1 MQAQLET
8 LSGLERRLNIALPM
22 TDIDAKVLER
32 LKRVART
39 AKIQGFRPGKAPIKI
54 VEQNYGLQV
63 REEVLGEQVQ
73 QNFYRA
79 VAEQKLRV
87 AGYPRFEPVASE
99 GDESSFKF
107 AATFEVYPEV
117 KVGDLAGKEVEKP
130 VTQVTA
136 AEVDKTIDVL
146 RKQRTRFARV
156 ERAAAEGD
164 RVIIDFKGTIDGEA
178 FAGGSSDNF
187 PFVLGQ
193 GQMLADFETGVTG
206 MKEGESRDVNV
217 AFPADYHAE
226 ELAGKAAVFAITV
239 KNVAEA
245 QLPEL
250 NEEFAKQLGVA
261 DGNVEAM
268 RAEIEKNIQR
278 EVKRRLQARVKENVM
293 SALIDVTEIELPKA
307 LIELEVGRL
316 MEQARRDLESRGIK
330 AKDMPLPAELFTQQA
345 ERRVALGLI
354 LGEVVKANQLDAKP
368 EQIKAI
374 IEEFAESYEEPADV
388 VKWYYESPDRLE
400 GPTSMALEDNVVSF
414 VLEKAKVNEK
424 EVSFDELMG
433 NNNAQG

>member
-22 TDIDAKVLER
+22 ADIDAKVLER

-87 AGYPRFEPVASE
+87 AGYPRFEPVANE
-99 GDESSFKF
+99 GDGASFKF

-117 KVGDLAGKEVEKP
+117 KVGELAGKEIEKP
-130 VTQVTA
+130 VTKVTA

-146 RKQRTRFARV
+146 RKQRTRFVRV

-178 FAGGSSDNF
+178 FAGGSSENF

-206 MKEGESRDVNV
+206 MKEGETRDVNV
-217 AFPADYHAE
+217 AFPEDYHAQ
-226 ELAGKAAVFAITV
+226 ELAGKTAVFAITV

-250 NEEFAKQLGVA
+250 NEEFAKQLGIA

-278 EVKRRLQARVKENVM
+278 EVKRRLQARVKESVM

-354 LGEVVKANQLDAKP
+354 LAEVVKANQLDAKP

-414 VLEKAKVNEK
+414 VLEKAKVVEK

-433 NNNAQG
+433 NNNA